1 MARQKRCSYC
11 YQRGHTRPTCPEL
24 KKHIEENPDG
34 YYARMEKRKAARKA
48 ARGATKRVCSYCKE
62 PGHNK
67 ATCVQLKSDRAKQ
80 IATNKKFNRHFVDRC
95 VELGFGPGALVEL
108 RDEHELREKQ
118 KWAVTRDIEYTKKNH
133 GTMALVTGFHE
144 EWVNAC
150 IWGDKGFAKDEVANS
165 QLCRGTQRCVKILYP
180 NGKRGYA
187 QLPVEFDY
195 QNLNDYYNYGSSQ
208 MFKIAC
214 PVNMT
219 KKDVESK
226 FSQEWKQ
233 GRVSVDAMLGI

>member
-11 YQRGHTRPTCPEL
+11 YGRGHTRPTCPEL

-34 YYARMEKRKAARKA
+34 YYARVERRKAERKA
-48 ARGATKRVCSYCKE
+48 ARGRTIRVCSYCKE

-67 ATCVQLKSDRAKQ
+67 ATCVELKDDRAKQ
-80 IATNKKFNRHFVDRC
+80 IAMNKVFNKDFVKKC
-95 VELGFGPGALVEL
+95 VEFGFGPGALVEL
-108 RDEHELREKQ
+108 REEHELKGNEWQ
-118 KWAVTRDIEYTKKNH
+118 VSSDIKYTKKTH

-150 IWGDKGFAKDEVANS
+150 IWGDKGFAKDNIANT
-165 QLCRGTQRCVKILYP
+165 QLCRGTQRCIKILYP
-180 NGKRGYA
+180 NGKKGYA

-195 QNLNDYYNYGSSQ
+195 GKTNDYYNYGSSQ

-219 KKDVESK
+219 KKDVENK

-233 GRVSVDAMLGI
+233 GKVAVDAMLGI